1 MSANNTSWF
10 HCGRC
15 GSLFLSAAG
24 ESDDRFCTTCGCKPA
39 LGVDPPLLEAAAAPV
54 ADQPLDAA
62 GRKRVSQGRS
72 KHTFLRIKPV
82 AGWLLLLAT
91 IFVAAQY
98 LRPEASKPPVAAK
111 PKSEA
116 KKTESAEDLAL
127 LNEAGP
133 LCTATLSGF
142 LNASSYEAQN
152 QFVRTPIDTAPR
164 MARFYSMNP
173 FGVIDPKT
181 VSAQG
186 IAVVHLPGLEA
197 VEAHLQSQDGRLLD
211 AVFIKDQD
219 EWLLDWEHYARYSD
233 HPWALFLAGNGEEEG
248 EFRLLARER
257 LPEER
262 RSEATISMVLYAPRF
277 GYANDTGFQSP
288 EFLVRRETRNG
299 KLLDAAF
306 KLERDGGRVFDVKL
320 PGINPEGLIR
330 VRLKIRR
337 FEVEGERRFEIK
349 EVIACHWYSVDDPG
363 VVIPEPDGEKQ

>member
-24 ESDDRFCTTCGCKPA
+24 ESDDRFCTTCGCKPS
-39 LGVDPPLLEAAAAPV
+39 LGVDPPLLEATPAPV
-54 ADQPLDAA
+54 ADPPLDAA

-72 KHTFLRIKPV
+72 KHTFLLVKLV
-82 AGWLLLLAT
+82 SGWLLFLAS
-91 IFVAAQY
+91 IVVAAHF
-98 LRPEASKPPVAAK
+98 LWPDASKPPATAK
-111 PKSEA
+111 PESVAKEA
-116 KKTESAEDLAL
+116 ESAEDMAL

-142 LNASSYEAQN
+142 LSASSPEQQN
-152 QFVRTPIDTAPR
+152 QFVRTPIETAPR

-173 FGVIDPKT
+173 LGVIDPKT
-181 VSAQG
+181 ITAQG
-186 IAVVHLPGLEA
+186 AAVVHLPGLKA
-197 VEAHLQSQDGRLLD
+197 VETHLRSEDGRNFD
-211 AVFIKDQD
+211 AVFIKDHD

-299 KLLDAAF
+299 KLLEAAF
-306 KLERDGGRVFDVKL
+306 KLERDGRRVFDVNL

-330 VRLKIRR
+330 LRLKIRR

-349 EVIACHWYSVDDPG
+349 DVIACHWYSVDDPG
-363 VVIPEPDGEKQ
+363 VVIQDPDGEK